1 VTCEGTD
8 ERRSKLVG
16 GARHR
21 LPTVVGVKVTFTKMV
36 EKRVTTWTAV
46 RGKRTVV
53 PGTTMALGR
62 GGMPH
67 DLEQFVVEAV
77 VGLEHG
83 FWGAVADGA
92 TFRSLGR
99 KRTRPGR
106 DVIRRYKVE
115 IELSEHIVHDH
126 VDRWRAGRPTPCADR
141 LTEFDARW
149 RALPDRGSLTVVWPT
164 LEVLDAPAAV
174 A

>member
-1 VTCEGTD
+1 
-8 ERRSKLVG
+8 
-16 GARHR
+16 
-21 LPTVVGVKVTFTKMV
+21 VKVTFTKLV

-53 PGTTMALGR
+53 PGSTMALGR

-83 FWGAVADGA
+83 FWGSVAEGA

-99 KRTRPGR
+99 KRTKPGR
-106 DVIRRYKVE
+106 ETIRRNRVE
-115 IELSEHIVHDH
+115 IELSEHIAHDH
-126 VDRWRAGRPTPCADR
+126 VGRWRAGTPTPCADR
-141 LTEFDARW
+141 LAEFDARW
-149 RALPDRGSLTVVWPT
+149 AALADGGSLTVVWPS
-164 LEVLDAPAAV
+164 LEVLPAEA
-174 A
+174 AA

>member
-1 VTCEGTD
+1 M
-8 ERRSKLVG
+8 
-16 GARHR
+16 
-21 LPTVVGVKVTFTKMV
+21 KVTFTKLV
-36 EKRVTTWTAV
+36 EKRISTWTAT

-53 PGTTMALGR
+53 PGSSMALGR

-67 DLEQFVVEAV
+67 DLEQLVVEAV

-83 FWGAVADGA
+83 FWGSVAEGA

-99 KRTRPGR
+99 KRTKPGR
-106 DVIRRYKVE
+106 AVIRRNRTE

-126 VDRWRAGRPTPCADR
+126 VDRWRAGKPTPCSER
-141 LTEFDARW
+141 LTEFDERW
-149 RALPDRGSLTVVWPT
+149 RALADGESLTVHWPT
-164 LEVLDAPAAV
+164 LDVLDTEAA

>member
-1 VTCEGTD
+1 
-8 ERRSKLVG
+8 
-16 GARHR
+16 
-21 LPTVVGVKVTFTKMV
+21 VKVTFTKMV

-83 FWGAVADGA
+83 FWGSVADGA

-99 KRTRPGR
+99 KRTKPGR
-106 DVIRRYKVE
+106 EVVRRNRIE

-126 VDRWRAGRPTPCADR
+126 VDRWRAGEPTPCADR
-141 LTEFDARW
+141 LTEFDGRW
-149 RALPDRGSLTVVWPT
+149 RALGDGDSLTVVWAT
-164 LEVLDAPAAV
+164 LELIAAESS
-174 A
+174 AA

>member
-1 VTCEGTD
+1 M
-8 ERRSKLVG
+8 S
-16 GARHR
+16 
-21 LPTVVGVKVTFTKMV
+21 VKVTFTKLV

-53 PGTTMALGR
+53 PGSTMALGW

-67 DLEQFVVEAV
+67 DLEQMVVEAV

-83 FWGAVADGA
+83 FWGSVAQGA

-99 KRTRPGR
+99 KRTKPGR
-106 DVIRRYKVE
+106 DVIRRNR
-115 IELSEHIVHDH
+115 IELDLSEHIVHDH
-126 VDRWRAGRPTPCADR
+126 VDRWRAGKATPCAAA
-141 LTEFDARW
+141 LTEFDRRW
-149 RALPDRGSLTVVWPT
+149 RALADGESLTVVWPT
-164 LEVLDAPAAV
+164 LEVLSAEAA